1 MSMSVGN
8 PDGGGDD
15 SVMVDMNTTPLID
28 VMLVLLIM
36 LILNIP
42 MQTHASK
49 LDNPPPQPET
59 VEPPKEVVKH
69 EVGVTFE
76 NQITYDGA
84 PIELSALAA
93 NFRRINAMPKD
104 QQPEVHLRPDKY
116 SKYELTAKIVA
127 AAQISGVTKM
137 GFVGNEAYI
146 N

>member
-8 PDGGGDD
+8 SDGDEGG

-49 LDNPPPQPET
+49 LDNPPP
-59 VEPPKEVVKH
+59 VPPMENPPPVVKH

-76 NQITYDGA
+76 NQILYDGM
-84 PIELSALAA
+84 PIQLSALAN
-93 NFRRINAMPKD
+93 NFRQISAQPKD
-104 QQPEVHLRPDKY
+104 QQPEIHLRPDKY
-116 SKYELTAKIVA
+116 SKYEVVAKIVA
-127 AAQISGVTKM
+127 AAQLTGITKM

>member
-8 PDGGGDD
+8 SDGDDGG

-42 MQTHASK
+42 VQTHASK
-49 LDNPPPQPET
+49 LDNPPPVPPLENPPEI
-59 VEPPKEVVKH
+59 VKH

-76 NQITYDGA
+76 NQILYDGT
-84 PIELSALAA
+84 PIQLSALAE
-93 NFRRINAMPKD
+93 NFRQISAQPKD
-104 QQPEVHLRPDKY
+104 QQAEIHLRPDKY
-116 SKYELTAKIVA
+116 SKYEVVAKIVA
-127 AAQISGVTKM
+127 AAQLTGITKM

>member
-1 MSMSVGN
+1 MSMSVGS
-8 PDGGGDD
+8 PDGDGGD
-15 SVMVDMNTTPLID
+15 SVMVEMNTTPLID

-49 LDNPPPQPET
+49 LDNPPPA
-59 VEPPKEVVKH
+59 PPIENPPPVVKH

-76 NQITYDGA
+76 NQILYDGT
-84 PIELSALAA
+84 PIQLSVLADR
-93 NFRRINAMPKD
+93 FRQISAQPKD
-104 QQPEVHLRPDKY
+104 QQAEIHLRPDKY
-116 SKYELTAKIVA
+116 SKYEVVAKIVA
-127 AAQISGVTKM
+127 AAQLTGITKM

>member
-8 PDGGGDD
+8 SEGDDGG

-42 MQTHASK
+42 VQTHASK
-49 LDNPPPQPET
+49 LDNPPPT
-59 VEPPKEVVKH
+59 PPLENPPPVVKH

-76 NQITYDGA
+76 NQITYDGI
-84 PIELSALAA
+84 PIELATLAQ
-93 NFRRINAMPKD
+93 NFRQISGQPKE
-104 QQPEVHLRPDKY
+104 QQSEIHLRPDKY
-116 SKYELTAKIVA
+116 SKYEVVAKIVA
-127 AAQISGVTKM
+127 TAQMSGITKM

>member
-15 SVMVDMNTTPLID
+15 HVMVEMNTTPLID

-49 LDNPPPQPET
+49 LDNPPPVDVPLPL
-59 VEPPKEVVKH
+59 VEVVKH

-84 PIELSALAA
+84 PIQLSALAE
-93 NFRRINAMPKD
+93 NFRQISALPKD
-104 QQPEVHLRPDKY
+104 QQPEIHLRPDKY
-116 SKYELTAKIVA
+116 SRYELTAKIVA

>member
-1 MSMSVGN
+1 MSMSVGS
-8 PDGGGDD
+8 PDGDSGDN
-15 SVMVDMNTTPLID
+15 VMVEMNTTPLID

-49 LDNPPPQPET
+49 LDNPPPT
-59 VEPPKEVVKH
+59 PPLENPPPVVKH

-76 NQITYDGA
+76 NQILYDGA
-84 PIELSALAA
+84 PIQLSALAD
-93 NFRRINAMPKD
+93 NFRQISAQPKD
-104 QQPEVHLRPDKY
+104 QQPEIHLRPDKY
-116 SKYELTAKIVA
+116 SKYEVVAKIVA
-127 AAQISGVTKM
+127 AAQLTGITKM